1 MRKLTPLFEIEEIHK
16 MDYIIEINKVKILV
30 KNVKYDMLNNRIKPY
45 VIESDSFDFVIDI
58 KDEDVLKASK
68 SLNCSEE
75 LAEYM
80 YSGHVFSRTMLD
92 YNSIMIHSSSVA
104 VNSLAY
110 SFSGDSGQGK
120 STHASLYLK
129 EFKDSFIINDD
140 KPIYHFNGTGFDVCG
155 NPWSGKNDISKNVT
169 IPLKALCFIKQGKS
183 NKIRKIGEE
192 EAIKKIIRQTIIP
205 KNVNKLDKL
214 LDLVTKFVNIIN
226 IYEIECDISKEACLS
241 SYKEMSK

>member
-1 MRKLTPLFEIEEIHK
+1 

-45 VIESDSFDFVIDI
+45 VIESNSFDFVIDI

-129 EFKDSFIINDD
+129 EFNGMNYSIFDELEDITVAGYKLVSEKAITSPKICPLVKDETCIILVPNVLFISILPSRINPTEVQISPSKAIISF
-140 KPIYHFNGTGFDVCG
+140 F
-155 NPWSGKNDISKNVT
+155 
-169 IPLKALCFIKQGKS
+169 
-183 NKIRKIGEE
+183 E
-192 EAIKKIIRQTIIP
+192 
-205 KNVNKLDKL
+205 
-214 LDLVTKFVNIIN
+214 
-226 IYEIECDISKEACLS
+226 
-241 SYKEMSK
+241 